1 VPLIAVANR
10 LGHANPVITMM
21 VYAHVDRLVERGELT
36 ADDLGLEGEDRP
48 DTQE

>member
-10 LGHANPVITMM
+10 LGHANPVVTMM

-36 ADDLGLEGEDRP
+36 AEELGLEDGDGSGR
-48 DTQE
+48 Q